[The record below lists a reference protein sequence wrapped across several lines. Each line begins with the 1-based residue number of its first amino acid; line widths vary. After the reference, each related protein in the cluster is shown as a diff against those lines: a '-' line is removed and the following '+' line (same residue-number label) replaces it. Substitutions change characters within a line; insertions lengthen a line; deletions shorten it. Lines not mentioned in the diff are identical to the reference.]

1 MRKVVGERTD
11 ARASRE
17 SDRGEVRRQQENRKE
32 DLRVPL
38 VSVDDIVCVDDDAGN
53 GDRCTFEAEEPLRQA
68 VDHEVVGNV
77 RRVAR
82 D

>member
-38 VSVDDIVCVDDDAGN
+38 VCVDDDAGN